1 MTHQATQL
9 PIISDPTDRDRL
21 NLLFR
26 TKGDTVSFA
35 DLRAEDPLEVLAW
48 LNQPHIQPWHHAIAA
63 AFREH
68 REGDTQ
74 HSLSR
79 ALRDV
84 TRILD
89 LEANSTLRIR
99 AVNAVIRLANAM
111 KRANPSRREG
121 QGWVRSAPDNPK
133 SDAPARAHLSVHS
146 SPTPRAAKEL
156 HHAKE
161 RVLDELSRLSIN
173 LERRA
178 ENKNDLEDA
187 KAPIGTVPS
196 WARDPLPPR
205 GRAEVGLANIPSEPP
220 RVEPPPPAHHS
231 IENRK
236 SQIKNPPAHPDNS
249 DSPARRSATE
259 NRKSKIENP
268 LTLSRGCP
276 IPPAHKPRPRR
287 RKPRAP

>member
-9 PIISDPTDRDRL
+9 PVLSDPTDRERL

-26 TKGDTVSFA
+26 TKGDTVSFVS
-35 DLRAEDPLEVLAW
+35 LRHEDPLDTLAW
-48 LNQPHIQPWHHAIAA
+48 LNQPHIQPWHAAIAT

-68 REGDTQ
+68 RESDTHQ
-74 HSLSR
+74 ALSR
-79 ALRDV
+79 SLRDV

-99 AVNAVIRLANAM
+99 AVNAIIRLANAM
-111 KRANPSRREG
+111 KRSSSLPAAGRAGVGLADIP
-121 QGWVRSAPDNPK
+121 SAP
-133 SDAPARAHLSVHS
+133 S
-146 SPTPRAAKEL
+146 PRAAKEL
-156 HHAKE
+156 HHAQE

-196 WARDPLPPR
+196 WARNPLPAPSQSGQSRAEAGLANTSSAPGATDLPSDAPDRSGEKRRESQPLPP
-205 GRAEVGLANIPSEPP
+205 
-220 RVEPPPPAHHS
+220 
-231 IENRK
+231 
-236 SQIKNPPAHPDNS
+236 
-249 DSPARRSATE
+249 PARHASTE
-259 NRKSKIENP
+259 IRKSKIENP

-276 IPPAHKPRPRR
+276 IPPSHKPRPRR